1 MKKIRYHKL
10 KLVLLLE
17 TMCLISCAYDWHS
30 GIALI
35 KNNTASR
42 ILISKQPNQAMTD
55 SILFNERFDE
65 YWIDIGESQKLSLPN
80 TVLSS
85 KPDSEKAYLY
95 VFNCDSVDKYQ
106 ALKKIKG
113 IVQSAFIRKIEIQL
127 NKVKEPLDTIYIK

>member
-1 MKKIRYHKL
+1 LQIII
-10 KLVLLLE
+10 LLE
-17 TMCLISCAYDWHS
+17 IMCLISCAYDWHS

-35 KNNTASR
+35 KNNTTSR
-42 ILISKQPNQAMTD
+42 ILISKQPNQLMTD

-65 YWIDIGESQKLSLPN
+65 YWIDKGKFQKLSLPN

-106 ALKKIKG
+106 ALKKVRG
-113 IVQSAFIRKIEIQL
+113 IMKSAFIRRIEIQL